1 MLEYP
6 EEAVREAIVNA
17 VAHRDY
23 SPYARGS
30 QIRIQM
36 FADRLEVQ
44 SPGGLFGPVNEENLE
59 ETMSTRNQLLMRLLE
74 EVGLVENRGSG
85 IRAMIAAMREARL
98 EPPRF
103 HDTRNYFRV
112 TFKNNALMTPEA
124 LRWLNQFA
132 GHPLN
137 DNQRMAL
144 VYLRDNDRMTNSDYR
159 RLNNVYDTA
168 QATRELRELVETGLV
183 RMHGTRR
190 WAYYT
195 LAVEAAPPPPIKLE
209 PEEEQILAYIKKKGS
224 ISRGECQ
231 DLLNVS
237 PTRAAYLLKRLRNKG
252 MLRMEGTRRWA
263 RYFVRGNYE
272 LSYEERD
279 SS

>member
-1 MLEYP
+1 
-6 EEAVREAIVNA
+6 
-17 VAHRDY
+17 
-23 SPYARGS
+23 
-30 QIRIQM
+30 
-36 FADRLEVQ
+36 
-44 SPGGLFGPVNEENLE
+44 
-59 ETMSTRNQLLMRLLE
+59 
-74 EVGLVENRGSG
+74 
-85 IRAMIAAMREARL
+85 MIAAMREARL

-112 TFKNNALMTPEA
+112 TFKNNTLMTPEA

-144 VYLRDNDRMTNSDYR
+144 VYLRDNERMTNSDYR

-195 LAVEAAPPPPIKLE
+195 LAPDIAMEVAPPPATEYTALGLNDRQIKAMRYLQE
-209 PEEEQILAYIKKKGS
+209 HGEITTIIYCREIAPQISERTARKDLNDLVE
-224 ISRGECQ
+224 RGLITRIGRTRGTKYV
-231 DLLNVS
+231 LL
-237 PTRAAYLLKRLRNKG
+237 
-252 MLRMEGTRRWA
+252 
-263 RYFVRGNYE
+263 
-272 LSYEERD
+272 
-279 SS
+279 SSE